1 MVLTESVALEKKA
14 MIISEAVVRETTF
27 SSEVQWL
34 TLL

>member
-14 MIISEAVVRETTF
+14 MIISEAVVQETTF